1 MKRDTLS
8 KIMAVLA
15 LIWITIWVVW
25 TWLMAILWWET
36 SSPIETTQKITNED
50 IQKMIDE
57 WKIKTVDSSWASESW
72 NTNTWVIED
81 LINQTWALEE
91 KVEEVSTWEI
101 NEKTETWSKK

>member
-1 MKRDTLS
+1 MKRETWS
-8 KIMAVLA
+8 KIMAIFA
-15 LIWITIWVVW
+15 LIWVTIWVVW

-36 SSPIETTQKITNED
+36 NSTIETKQKITNED

-101 NEKTETWSKK
+101 NEKTETWNKK